1 MQSSGDRARSFA
13 FSGRR
18 ICLALSVLTLGGC
31 ADLSAVSRDMMSK
44 PYDAPAARAEA
55 ARVDPS
61 ALRDL
66 FPDMTPPVRAQAKG
80 TYLRYWT
87 AFNWSLAFST
97 RLSIA
102 AAPMCWG
109 GLYEFNS
116 SGDTTLMRYSMEL
129 DKGKAKWLVP
139 QVDWVAPY
147 AAKADGIRAGD
158 VWLSKEVIAR
168 LPADDK
174 LAAYQSRIAGVDEKR
189 YGGALRN
196 GEYVIVEKRERDLR
210 MCRFSVHIVGQETL
224 SLGFPAL
231 VRHRSDVTGV
241 PSSTTLFEQVF
252 ETFPRDE
259 ELQWFFAHE
268 YASGVVFL
276 NFGGSDNRDLRKR
289 FSAAVDG
296 AIARMA
302 KADNIDPDRV
312 EDKVF
317 PKSAYPYYLAVYIGN
332 NAGLEIDDY
341 LAELRITDERMLV
354 KVDPKAV
361 EYRERLLRHWWS
373 ELRAQHGAGTL
384 VKPDPLASAAA
395 LERL

>member
-1 MQSSGDRARSFA
+1 M
-13 FSGRR
+13 
-18 ICLALSVLTLGGC
+18 
-31 ADLSAVSRDMMSK
+31 SAVRRDLMSK
-44 PYDAPAARAEA
+44 PYDAPSARAEA

-61 ALRDL
+61 ALRDF
-66 FPDMTPPVRAQAKG
+66 FPDVTPPVRTQPKG
-80 TYLRYWT
+80 TYLRHLT
-87 AFNWSLAFST
+87 AFNWSFAFST

-116 SGDTTLMRYSMEL
+116 SGASTLMRHSMEL
-129 DKGKAKWLVP
+129 DKGKAKILVV

-147 AAKADGIRAGD
+147 ATTVDGIRAGD
-158 VWLSKEVIAR
+158 VWLSKEVIAQ
-168 LPADDK
+168 LPADEK
-174 LAAYQSRIAGVDEKR
+174 LAKYQSRIAAVDEKR
-189 YGGALRN
+189 YGGVLRD
-196 GEYVIVEKRERDLR
+196 GEYVIVEQRERDLR
-210 MCRFSVHIVGQETL
+210 MCRFSVHVVEDNM
-224 SLGFPAL
+224 LGLPAL
-231 VRHRSDVTGV
+231 VRHRSDITGV
-241 PSSTTLFEQVF
+241 PSTTTVFDEVF
-252 ETFPRDE
+252 EAFPRDQ

-268 YASGVVFL
+268 YAAGVVFV

-289 FSAAVDG
+289 FYAAVDG

-302 KADNIDPDRV
+302 KADNIDPDAV

-317 PKSAYPYYLAVYIGN
+317 RKSPYPYYLAVYIGH

-341 LAELRITDERMLV
+341 LSELRITDEQMLV

-361 EYRERLLRHWWS
+361 EYRERLLRHWWD
-373 ELRAQHGAGTL
+373 ELRSKHGVGTL